1 MYRRFVLL
9 GLAALLASALIFS
22 QSHWRADAANASR
35 PGHTPAIGQRPTG
48 DRVPGPAVEPLVRPE
63 VASELRKLRPAI
75 LEAARRHNRPEL
87 SHMSDRE
94 FAIVIALILY
104 NENFGWPEDRIPQ
117 LRALT
122 PLYENLQIQA
132 NDIGGA
138 NLTVWPAKLRPSVAL
153 EILRH
158 QVPVPAPTLVITEP
172 VQVAGSRVDLD
183 AYADQAALY
192 AAITA
197 EITDPRLAVEYLAAN
212 MERGLYRARF
222 EGVPVTWRTLAAWHN
237 QGIVSPENIR
247 DSPAVRYYLRRAS
260 AYLATARALI
270 DSRDC
275 QIEHCT
281 KAAIRGAT

>member
-1 MYRRFVLL
+1 LL

-35 PGHTPAIGQRPTG
+35 PGHTPTIGQRSTG

-63 VASELRKLRPAI
+63 VASELRKLRPTI

-87 SHMSDRE
+87 SHMTDRE
-94 FAIVIALILY
+94 FAIVITLILY

-183 AYADQAALY
+183 AYTDQSALY
-192 AAITA
+192 TAITA
-197 EITDPRLAVEYLAAN
+197 EITEPRLAVEYLAAN

-247 DSPAVRYYLRRAS
+247 DSPAVRYYIRRAS

-270 DSRDC
+270 DRRDC
-275 QIEHCT
+275 QKGRCT
-281 KAAIRGAT
+281 KSAIRGAT